1 MINVDFAFSGYGHS
15 TPKTDGGKIFTMVY
29 AMIGIPLGL
38 VMFNS
43 IGERLNNFSSI
54 VINKLRRLIKAKQSE
69 TTEIDLILVVTS
81 LSGIVTTLGAAA
93 FSHYEG
99 KNKYSLRGVA
109 EQVQ

>member
-1 MINVDFAFSGYGHS
+1 
-15 TPKTDGGKIFTMVY
+15 MVY

-54 VINKLRRLIKAKQSE
+54 VINKLRRLIKAKQAE
-69 TTEIDLILVVTS
+69 TTEIDLILVVTTLS
-81 LSGIVTTLGAAA
+81 LIVTTLGAAA

-99 KNKYSLRGVA
+99 RKKILYLFKYSTFSTVIDWTRLR
-109 EQVQ
+109 EMSPQQRFDLITS

>member
-1 MINVDFAFSGYGHS
+1 
-15 TPKTDGGKIFTMVY
+15 MVY

-54 VINKLRRLIKAKQSE
+54 VINKLRRLFKAKQSE

-81 LSGIVTTLGAAA
+81 LSGIVTTMGAAA

-99 KNKYSLRGVA
+99 EGRKFFMNIYVYGPICDLHSTIQICTHA
-109 EQVQ
+109 QT